1 MQRGLGVRL
10 CRALARWCSYRLQ
23 WRMRGGQPRGVQG
36 GCLLDMGVGCRHH
49 CRLSLVSGL

>member
-1 MQRGLGVRL
+1 
-10 CRALARWCSYRLQ
+10 
-23 WRMRGGQPRGVQG
+23 MRGGQPRGVQG